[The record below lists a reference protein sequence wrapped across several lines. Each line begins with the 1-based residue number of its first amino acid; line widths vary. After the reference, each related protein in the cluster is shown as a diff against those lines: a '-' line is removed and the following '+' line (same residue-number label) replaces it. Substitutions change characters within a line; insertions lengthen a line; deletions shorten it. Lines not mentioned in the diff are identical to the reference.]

1 MKACLMPMAASS
13 ICRPEMDWF
22 TLATSEIIRNW
33 AVVAGGAFGLFLA
46 WKRVTAANKQA
57 DAQIRQAELAR
68 RAHVAELFNRAIGQL
83 KDKKLEVRLG
93 AIFTLHQICKDF
105 PDLSGPVIRLLTTYL
120 QENRVNY
127 RDKKPPIDVKTILGI
142 LGERPEEPR

>member
-1 MKACLMPMAASS
+1 VNQ
-13 ICRPEMDWF
+13 MDWF
-22 TLATSEIIRNW
+22 SQSFSEVVRNW
-33 AVVAGGAFGLFLA
+33 AFVAGGAFGLYLA
-46 WKRVTAANKQA
+46 WKRVTAANMQA

-68 RAHVAELFNRAIGQL
+68 RTHVAELFNRAIGQL
-83 KDKKLEVRLG
+83 KDRKLEVRLG

-127 RDKKPPIDVKTILGI
+127 RDQKPPIDVKTILGI
-142 LGERPEEPR
+142 LGERTEDRK